1 MYKRLC
7 SKQFHNIL
15 KQILNDKLL
24 LIVTN
29 EQKSNFSN
37 KFCGM
42 TKIREQ
48 G

>member
-7 SKQFHNIL
+7 PKQFHNIL
-15 KQILNDKLL
+15 KQILSEKLL

-29 EQKSNFSN
+29 GQKSNFSN
-37 KFCGM
+37 KFCGR